1 MHSPFP
7 AGPAPCTRTVPPLP
21 ACYGRASGSWFD
33 GHRQGDGDMME
44 ALVAQRSLSF
54 PFANLT
60 STSQQQPQTQLQ
72 AQTQTHSQMNP
83 LQTPSQP
90 HPQSHQHL
98 QLQPPGWTL
107 PCSWPVAPSPC
118 TAAWAPDSRSLR
130 PVRAATRPSGQ
141 RPRQQPAPVA
151 VPAPAS
157 VPKPTS
163 STIRSPSSTSPA
175 SSRSSTSS
183 SASASASVSSRD
195 ISPRSKPKMP
205 GRPVKRPA
213 GSGDDESP
221 GHGHGPG
228 PGSKVKLPRLER
240 GPDDFSSVVKN
251 RLQSYT
257 RTGQACDRCKVSSRP
272 ISVHCPSVHCRPN
285 ADCAPN
291 RSARFDATPS
301 PKAAPTAP
309 TRASSAT

>member
-33 GHRQGDGDMME
+33 AHGDGDMME

-60 STSQQQPQTQLQ
+60 STSQQQQQPQTQLQ
-72 AQTQTHSQMNP
+72 TQMQPQQTH
-83 LQTPSQP
+83 SQP
-90 HPQSHQHL
+90 HPQSHPHL
-98 QLQPPGWTL
+98 QLQPPGWNSL

-118 TAAWAPDSRSLR
+118 TAAWARDSRSLR
-130 PVRAATRPSGQ
+130 PVRAPATRPSGR
-141 RPRQQPAPVA
+141 RPRQQPAISI
-151 VPAPAS
+151 PAPAS
-157 VPKPTS
+157 APKPTS

-183 SASASASVSSRD
+183 ASASSRD

-272 ISVHCPSVHCRPN
+272 IPVHCRPN
-285 ADCAPN
+285 ADCARP
-291 RSARFDATPS
+291 RSARFDATPCL
-301 PKAAPTAP
+301 KAAPTAP
-309 TRASSAT
+309 TRTSSAT